1 MPSSTENP
9 PSGDL
14 LNPRIQN
21 RNREPVSI
29 IRPALPVFLLLTTLT
44 IVGASSA
51 SAQIENS
58 GFPVLQLEPSA
69 RTAALAGSSTAL
81 LDNGSGA
88 LFSNPALIST
98 EADGKIEFSYL
109 NHLSDINAGWVA
121 YGRDMG
127 ELGAFAA
134 GIRYLSFGQFDER
147 NELGEKIGTFSAA
160 DVALTLGGS
169 RIWKPG
175 LRYGAA
181 LSVMHASIAA
191 SSNAT
196 GVGLDAGLVYDD
208 SENRQSFGISIHNAG
223 LVLSSIGERSDRLPA
238 DLRIGYT
245 RRLAHLPLLVSVTGY
260 RLHKMDGGP
269 DDTGAIA
276 RILYHTRFAGE
287 FQFSESF
294 RVRFGYDHRR
304 HDELRV
310 KSRLDMAGFS
320 TGLGIR
326 ISRFAFDY
334 AFNSWSSL
342 GGLHRLTIASSI

>member
-1 MPSSTENP
+1 MH
-9 PSGDL
+9 L
-14 LNPRIQN
+14 HRI
-21 RNREPVSI
+21 
-29 IRPALPVFLLLTTLT
+29 ALSLCLLLIASLTL
-44 IVGASSA
+44 GAPSA
-51 SAQIENS
+51 QAQIENS

-69 RTAALAGSSTAL
+69 RTAALAGSATAL

-88 LFSNPALIST
+88 LFSNPALLT
-98 EADGKIEFSYL
+98 AEADGRIEFSYL
-109 NHLSDINAGWVA
+109 NHLSDIDAGWVA
-121 YGRDMG
+121 YGKDMG
-127 ELGAFAA
+127 ELGSFGA

-147 NELGEKIGTFSAA
+147 NELGEKVGSFSAA
-160 DVALTLGGS
+160 DVALTVGGA
-169 RIWKPG
+169 RTWKPG

-181 LSVMHASIAA
+181 LSIMHASIAA

-196 GVGLDAGLVYDD
+196 GIGLDAGLVYDD
-208 SENRQSFGISIHNAG
+208 SENRQSFGVSVHNVG
-223 LVLSSIGERSDRLPA
+223 TVLSSIGERSDRLPA

-245 RRLAHLPLLVSVTGY
+245 RTLAHLPLLVSVTGY

-269 DDTGAIA
+269 DDAGAIA

-294 RVRFGYDHRR
+294 QIRFGYDHRR
-304 HDELRV
+304 HDQLKV

>member
-1 MPSSTENP
+1 MPL
-9 PSGDL
+9 L
-14 LNPRIQN
+14 LNTLRA
-21 RNREPVSI
+21 VS
-29 IRPALPVFLLLTTLT
+29 VVLLTFSLT
-44 IVGASSA
+44 YSSH
-51 SAQIENS
+51 AQIENS

-81 LDNGSGA
+81 IDTGSGA
-88 LFSNPALIST
+88 LFSNPALLSP
-98 EADGKIEFSYL
+98 ESDGRVEFSWL

-127 ELGAFAA
+127 AAGTWAA

-147 NELGEKIGTFSAA
+147 NELGDKTGTFSAA
-160 DVALTLGGS
+160 DLALTVGGS
-169 RIWKPG
+169 RTWQPG
-175 LRYGAA
+175 VRYGAA
-181 LSVMHASIAA
+181 LSIMHASLA
-191 SSNAT
+191 SNGAT
-196 GVGLDAGLVYDD
+196 GLGMDAGLIYDD
-208 SENRQSFGISIHNAG
+208 TDRKQSFGVSVHNLG
-223 LVLSSIGERSDRLPA
+223 LVLSSIGERSDALPA

-269 DDTGAIA
+269 DDVGAIA
-276 RILYHTRFAGE
+276 RILYHTRLAGE

-294 RVRFGYDHRR
+294 RVRLGYDHRR
-304 HDELRV
+304 HDELKI

-342 GGLHRLTIASSI
+342 GGLHRITVASAF

>member
-1 MPSSTENP
+1 VPTIRHAST
-9 PSGDL
+9 L
-14 LNPRIQN
+14 C
-21 RNREPVSI
+21 
-29 IRPALPVFLLLTTLT
+29 LLLFVILL
-44 IVGASSA
+44 GSA
-51 SAQIENS
+51 PQVHAQIENS

-88 LFSNPALIST
+88 LFSNPALISSK
-98 EADGKIEFSYL
+98 ADGNLEFSYL
-109 NHLSDINAGWVA
+109 NHLSDIDAGWVA
-121 YGRDMG
+121 YGRDMDS
-127 ELGAFAA
+127 LGVFAA

-147 NELGEKIGTFSAA
+147 NELGEKTGTFSAA
-160 DVALTLGGS
+160 DLALTLGAS
-169 RIWKPG
+169 RSWKPNI
-175 LRYGAA
+175 RYGAA
-181 LSVMHASIAA
+181 LSVMYASIAA
-191 SSNAT
+191 SSSAT
-196 GVGLDAGLVYDD
+196 GIGIDAGLVYDD
-208 SENRQSFGISIHNAG
+208 SENRQTFGISLHNVG
-223 LVLSSIGERSDRLPA
+223 LVLSSFGERSDHLPA

-269 DDTGAIA
+269 DDAGAIA
-276 RILYHTRFAGE
+276 RILYHTRLAGE

-294 RVRFGYDHRR
+294 QVRFGYDHRR

-320 TGLGIR
+320 TGLGLR